1 MNAIVTEQRMGTL
14 VETTQARDQSR
25 LIEIIAQVAQD
36 PRADLDRMERLMVM
50 HEQLQTKQAER
61 DFVAAMAEFKLDP
74 PKIIKDKMVGFN
86 TRGNGNEA
94 AGRTEYKHATL
105 GAVCAAAIEGLAKVG
120 ISHRWDLE
128 QPDGRVRVTCVL
140 THRGGHSV
148 RTVLEAGKDD
158 SGKKNLIQQ
167 VASAVTYLQRYTLLA
182 ATGLATEDDDGRGAG
197 DGDGDGDGEE
207 QDTISE
213 KQVADLEA
221 LLTEVKANKQ
231 SFLRWAMCDRLDQI
245 LAVNYKNCVSM
256 VESKRGK

>member
-1 MNAIVTEQRMGTL
+1 MNAVVEQRMGTL
-14 VETTQARDQSR
+14 VEASRASDQSR

-36 PRADLDRMERLMVM
+36 PRADLDRMERLMAM
-50 HEQLQTKQAER
+50 HERMTAKQAEQ
-61 DFVAAMAEFKLDP
+61 DFVGAMAEFKLDP

-86 TRGNGNEA
+86 TRGNGSEP

-105 GAVCAAAIEGLAKVG
+105 GAVCAATIEGLAKVG

-128 QPDGRVRVTCVL
+128 QPEGRVRVTCVL

-148 RTVLEAGKDD
+148 RTALEAGKDD

-182 ATGLATEDDDGRGAG
+182 ATGLATEDDDGRGFGG
-197 DGDGDGDGEE
+197 DNSGADG
-207 QDTISE
+207 DTISE

-221 LLTEVKANKQ
+221 LITEVRANKA
-231 SFLRWAMCDRLDQI
+231 SLLRFAMCDRLDQI
-245 LAVNYKNCVSM
+245 KIANYASLVAL

>member
-1 MNAIVTEQRMGTL
+1 MNAVVEQRMGTL
-14 VETTQARDQSR
+14 VETSRATDQSR

-36 PRADLDRMERLMVM
+36 PRADLDRMERLMAM
-50 HEQLQTKQAER
+50 HERMSAKQAEQ
-61 DFVAAMAEFKLDP
+61 DFIAAMAEFKLNP
-74 PKIIKDKMVGFN
+74 PKIIKDKMVGFS
-86 TRGNGNEA
+86 TRASGDQP

-148 RTVLEAGKDD
+148 KTALEAGKDD

-167 VASAVTYLQRYTLLA
+167 MASAVTYLQRYTLLA
-182 ATGLATEDDDGRGAG
+182 ATGLATEDDDGRGFG
-197 DGDGDGDGEE
+197 GGGEE
-207 QDTISE
+207 GDTISE

-221 LLTEVKANKQ
+221 LITEVRANKA
-231 SFLRWAMCDRLDQI
+231 SLLRFAMCDRLDQI
-245 LAVNYKNCVSM
+245 KAANYKSLVEL

>member
-74 PKIIKDKMVGFN
+74 PTIIKDKMVGFN
-86 TRGNGNEA
+86 TRGNGNEP

-148 RTVLEAGKDD
+148 KTALEAGKDD

-167 VASAVTYLQRYTLLA
+167 MASAVTYLQRYTLLA
-182 ATGLATEDDDGRGAG
+182 ATGLATEDDDGRNAG
-197 DGDGDGDGEE
+197 GGEG

-245 LAVNYKNCVSM
+245 LAVNYKNCVD
-256 VESKRGK
+256 VIERKRAK